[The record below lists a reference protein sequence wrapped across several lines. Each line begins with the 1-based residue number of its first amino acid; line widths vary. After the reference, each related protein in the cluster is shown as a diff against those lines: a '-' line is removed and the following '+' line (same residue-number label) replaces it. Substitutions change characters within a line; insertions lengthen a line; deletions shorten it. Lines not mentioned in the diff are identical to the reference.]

1 MVLAACLWQ
10 AGRGPEARMS
20 NHYQVLGVT
29 TAATAD
35 EIRRAYRIL
44 ARRYHPDLNPGET
57 NAETFKKIASAYAV
71 LSDPAQRQQYDAEL
85 EKNRESFASA
95 FDRAHREYR
104 KNQRSHTSNPQPS
117 SGAQKPTAEPSPRS
131 TTKSG
136 APDASSG
143 PSAPSTSSLSGL
155 AASSRKR
162 LKSFKDRLLKRG
174 LNTAASG
181 TKVSGISLMEVSISI
196 FDAIRGVRRTV
207 ELTDASGKTRKI
219 SAIIPPGVRTGSI
232 VRFRRKEDPVEEVIL
247 VIRVAL
253 HPWLSMTAKGLTM
266 EIPITIG
273 EAIQGGKVQVPSLGD
288 PLLVTVAPGTQSG
301 KEVRLKSQGVR
312 LADGSRAD
320 LFIKFLVAVPENPD
334 AAGLR
339 EKIGELA
346 PYYVQPVRQG
356 LPRSILDE

>member
-1 MVLAACLWQ
+1 
-10 AGRGPEARMS
+10 MS

-85 EKNRESFASA
+85 EKNRESFSSA

-104 KNQRSHTSNPQPS
+104 KNQRPHTAKPAPS
-117 SGAQKPTAEPSPRS
+117 SGTQKAAGEPSPRS
-131 TTKSG
+131 TSKSSE
-136 APDASSG
+136 PDAATRPPS
-143 PSAPSTSSLSGL
+143 PSASSLSGL

-174 LNTAASG
+174 PKTAASG
-181 TKVSGISLMEVSISI
+181 TQVSGISLMEVSISI

-219 SAIIPPGVRTGSI
+219 SALIPPGVRTGSI
-232 VRFRRKEDPVEEVIL
+232 VRFRRKEDPAEEVIL
-247 VIRVAL
+247 VVRVAL

-301 KEVRLKSQGVR
+301 REVRLKSQGVR
-312 LADGSRAD
+312 LADGSRGD
-320 LFIKFLVAVPENPD
+320 LFIKFLVAVPQNPD
-334 AAGLR
+334 APGLR
-339 EKIGELA
+339 EKIGELSS
-346 PYYVQPVRQG
+346 YYAQPVRQG